1 MDKYA
6 KAYDVCA
13 HHCANGVANA
23 TCDASI
29 PGSNPTAHWVDFFFY
44 LVQVAVPL
52 RTQWQTTERYYCLVV
67 TERHQTLESTAT
79 SIKTCNICNNVCPK
93 HEVTAASIRTCNI
106 FNDVC
111 PEL

>member
-29 PGSNPTAHWVDFFFY
+29 PGSNPTAHWVDFFLIWY
-44 LVQVAVPL
+44 KLL
-52 RTQWQTTERYYCLVV
+52 CRSERNGKL
-67 TERHQTLESTAT
+67 QNA
-79 SIKTCNICNNVCPK
+79 II
-93 HEVTAASIRTCNI
+93 A
-106 FNDVC
+106 
-111 PEL
+111 